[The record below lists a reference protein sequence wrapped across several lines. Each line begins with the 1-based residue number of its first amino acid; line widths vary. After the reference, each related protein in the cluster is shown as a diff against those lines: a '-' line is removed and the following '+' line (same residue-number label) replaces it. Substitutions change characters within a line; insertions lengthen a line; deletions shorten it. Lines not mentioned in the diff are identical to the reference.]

1 MAESSSGGTVLARKA
16 GARTPVSSGLTRKEE
31 VQIIIETQG
40 LITRINEMEGRLK
53 NNTLGSWSN
62 IIVAGLNSQ
71 SNILQGITNAQRN
84 KLIGITEATRL
95 KEIADN
101 LYGTTYEQRL
111 IPPKGVAEA
120 ISATDLNL
128 KKTKANLAEDIV
140 SDRRNL
146 EPQQALDEI
155 ERKLGAVVEASSR
168 NGSALQLNFT
178 AEGLTALQ
186 KVEARNSLARSIQ
199 SESLSTL
206 NSVLVSLEQLPNPTT
221 NQQQLI
227 AKLKDPATA
236 NRISSTLLQYTGD
249 DLSLASP
256 AHKDEKV
263 LAEKMDREFIE
274 NKAKN
279 AEDFRKAVNSMG
291 LPPDLAKAMS
301 AGVNHFTDMAE
312 LGVDGFAAR
321 LDEVPVPTSSLLS
334 KQALEQQVREIVD
347 PQDPLTQAVNR
358 NISKIPR
365 FEAYVSAM
373 GFKDIYRAYDYM
385 EDHPETIRNYFKVF
399 KAFPEEFPTMDQNEI
414 AARMKVMASENQ
426 NLPIRFAW
434 GKKGVGMSPL
444 ERVLGVAI
452 NKPETWRGF
461 SGTNTVEQ
469 LTNAIQAL
477 ESDSK
482 GFEAK
487 EREFERDVEEYGKG
501 FSSLSESGLLVF
513 ERQKAADENYTL
525 EQFNEDYPK
534 ETRSGFY
541 SEVEEPPAA
550 VEPIPFTETEYTPRQ
565 KRRLKRAAER
575 YREQIGGPEA
585 TRRDRETFAER
596 RERKGKRLSIEGR
609 EPQPFL
615 PVSEPVPEPVP
626 EPAPK
631 PKTRPSSF
639 GIGGQLGGPTEE
651 TNLEKQTKS
660 LAEKVRKKAAQ
671 DYIDAQQKTIDIAK
685 AATSVPTTEESDNV
699 RKMREYEEKLKRQ
712 DAARAAAKAAAAGS
726 E

>member
-1 MAESSSGGTVLARKA
+1 MAESSSGGTLLARKA

-31 VQIIIETQG
+31 VEAIIAIEGQ
-40 LITRINEMEGRLK
+40 ITRILEMEGRLK

-71 SNILQGITNAQRN
+71 SNILRGINDAQRN
-84 KLIGITEATRL
+84 KLIAVTESTRL
-95 KEIADN
+95 RNDVNDLFGESFEK
-101 LYGTTYEQRL
+101 RFV
-111 IPPKGVAEA
+111 PPQGVAEA

-140 SDRRNL
+140 ESNPNIKP
-146 EPQQALDEI
+146 EAALNKI
-155 ERKLGAVVEASSR
+155 QRKLGAVVEASSR

-206 NSVLVSLEQLPNPTT
+206 NSVLVSLEQLPNPTS

-236 NRISSTLLQYTGD
+236 NRISATVLQYTGD
-249 DLSLASP
+249 DLSLASK

-263 LAEKMDREFIE
+263 LSDEMNKQYIDNEF
-274 NKAKN
+274 KAS
-279 AEDFRKAVNSMG
+279 EDFRRSVNSMG
-291 LPPDLAKAMS
+291 IPPVLAEGIA
-301 AGVNHFTDMAE
+301 AGLDHFKDMAE

-334 KQALEQQVREIVD
+334 RQALEQQKREIVD

-365 FEAYVSAM
+365 FEAYASAM
-373 GFKDIYRAYDYM
+373 GFKDIYRAYDYAM
-385 EDHPETIRNYFKVF
+385 EHRATLENYAKVF

-477 ESDSK
+477 ESDPAAYK
-482 GFEAK
+482 AAE
-487 EREFERDVEEYGKG
+487 ERSAAAEETGEEFP
-501 FSSLSESGLLVF
+501 SSLSSDGLEAF
-513 ERQKAADENYTL
+513 EAIKEKNKDYTI
-525 EQFNEDYPK
+525 EDFREDYPEK
-534 ETRSGFY
+534 PKSEGGTAVPGFY
-541 SEVEEPPAA
+541 EEAEASKPTPKYDLD
-550 VEPIPFTETEYTPRQ
+550 TEYTPRQ
-565 KRRLKRAAER
+565 RRRLKRAAER

-585 TRRDRETFAER
+585 TGRDRETFAER

-626 EPAPK
+626 EPASK
-631 PKTRPSSF
+631 PKTPSSSF
-639 GIGGQLGGPTEE
+639 GIGGYLPGPNENKADKE
-651 TNLEKQTKS
+651 TQNK
-660 LAEKVRKKAAQ
+660 
-671 DYIDAQQKTIDIAK
+671 QQKDLAALARKEEAK
-685 AATSVPTTEESDNV
+685 ARSEERL
-699 RKMREYEEKLKRQ
+699 RKLEEMDKN
-712 DAARAAAKAAAAGS
+712 AEARRTAGS
-726 E
+726 KN

>member
-1 MAESSSGGTVLARKA
+1 MAEPSSGGTVLARKA
-16 GARTPVSSGLTRKEE
+16 GARTPVSSGLTKKEE
-31 VQIIIETQG
+31 TEIIIQTYG
-40 LITRINEMEGRLK
+40 LITRIDEMEGRLK
-53 NNTLGSWSN
+53 NNTLGSWAN

-71 SNILQGITNAQRN
+71 SNILRGLNEAQRN
-84 KLIGITEATRL
+84 KLIAVTESTRIRNGINDLFGESFEKRFV
-95 KEIADN
+95 
-101 LYGTTYEQRL
+101 
-111 IPPKGVAEA
+111 PPKGVAEA

-140 SDRRNL
+140 ESNPNIKP
-146 EPQQALDEI
+146 EAALNEI
-155 ERKLGAVVEASSR
+155 QRKLGAIVEASSR

-178 AEGLTALQ
+178 AEDLTAIQ

-206 NSVLVSLEQLPNPTT
+206 NSVLVSLEQLPNPTS

-236 NRISSTLLQYTGD
+236 NRITANVLQYTGN

-256 AHKDEKV
+256 DHKREKV
-263 LAEKMDREFIE
+263 LSDEM
-274 NKAKN
+274 NKQYIDNQLKIS
-279 AEDFRKAVNSMG
+279 EDFRKSINSMG
-291 LPPDLAKAMS
+291 IPPVLSKGIA
-301 AGVNHFTDMAE
+301 AGLDHFKDMAE

-321 LDEVPVPTSSLLS
+321 LDEVPVPTSTLLS
-334 KQALEQQVREIVD
+334 KQALKQQAQEIVD
-347 PQDPLTQAVNR
+347 PQDPLTQEVNR

-365 FEAYVSAM
+365 FEAYASAM

-385 EDHPETIRNYFKVF
+385 EEHPETLYNYLDVF

-477 ESDSK
+477 ESDP
-482 GFEAK
+482 AA
-487 EREFERDVEEYGKG
+487 Y
-501 FSSLSESGLLVF
+501 
-513 ERQKAADENYTL
+513 KAAEERAAAADKVDAEDIQELQFSDQGFDVFNTMNQSREDNALPPLTSEEFFKEFPKDDEANSYL
-525 EQFNEDYPK
+525 Y
-534 ETRSGFY
+534 
-541 SEVEEPPAA
+541 EEAEASKSAPQLPL
-550 VEPIPFTETEYTPRQ
+550 ETEYTPRQ
-565 KRRLKRAAER
+565 RRRLKRAAER

-585 TRRDRETFAER
+585 TGRDRETFAER

-626 EPAPK
+626 ESAPK

-639 GIGGQLGGPTEE
+639 GIGGYLPGPNENKADKE
-651 TNLEKQTKS
+651 TQNK
-660 LAEKVRKKAAQ
+660 
-671 DYIDAQQKTIDIAK
+671 QQKGL
-685 AATSVPTTEESDNV
+685 AALARKEAESKERLRKLEEMDQ
-699 RKMREYEEKLKRQ
+699 RMQEAYEKE
-712 DAARAAAKAAAAGS
+712 
-726 E
+726 

>member
-111 IPPKGVAEA
+111 
-120 ISATDLNL
+120 NL
-128 KKTKANLAEDIV
+128 KKTKANLAKDIV

-227 AKLKDPATA
+227 A
-236 NRISSTLLQYTGD
+236 TLLQYTGD

-414 AARMKVMASENQ
+414 V
-426 NLPIRFAW
+426 
-434 GKKGVGMSPL
+434 
-444 ERVLGVAI
+444 
-452 NKPETWRGF
+452 
-461 SGTNTVEQ
+461 
-469 LTNAIQAL
+469 
-477 ESDSK
+477 
-482 GFEAK
+482 
-487 EREFERDVEEYGKG
+487 
-501 FSSLSESGLLVF
+501 
-513 ERQKAADENYTL
+513 
-525 EQFNEDYPK
+525 
-534 ETRSGFY
+534 
-541 SEVEEPPAA
+541 
-550 VEPIPFTETEYTPRQ
+550 
-565 KRRLKRAAER
+565 
-575 YREQIGGPEA
+575 
-585 TRRDRETFAER
+585 
-596 RERKGKRLSIEGR
+596 
-609 EPQPFL
+609 
-615 PVSEPVPEPVP
+615 
-626 EPAPK
+626 
-631 PKTRPSSF
+631 
-639 GIGGQLGGPTEE
+639 
-651 TNLEKQTKS
+651 
-660 LAEKVRKKAAQ
+660 
-671 DYIDAQQKTIDIAK
+671 
-685 AATSVPTTEESDNV
+685 
-699 RKMREYEEKLKRQ
+699 
-712 DAARAAAKAAAAGS
+712 
-726 E
+726 